1 LRLCDNGVVAGPT
14 NTQFAVAVHV
24 LTLLAGHQAEPLSS
38 DRMSESTGS
47 NPVYVRRVLGHL
59 REAGLV
65 GSRPGPRGG
74 WHLERD
80 ADAITLGDAWR
91 AVQEGAPIFGLHVV
105 QPDCPVGSEIA
116 VTLSGLDQR
125 LTQGVEAQLDAIPL
139 LEVVPAAARLQ
150 ATGAAP
156 VAG

>member
-1 LRLCDNGVVAGPT
+1 MCDTGGVAGPT

-24 LTLLAGHQAEPLSS
+24 LTLLAGHQADPLSS
-38 DRMSESTGS
+38 DKMSESTGS

-80 ADAITLGDAWR
+80 PEAITLGDAWR
-91 AVQEGAPIFGLHVV
+91 AVQDGAPIFGLHAV
-105 QPDCPVGSEIA
+105 QPECPIGSEIA
-116 VTLSGLDQR
+116 VTLGGLDQR
-125 LTQGVEAQLDAIPL
+125 LTRSVEAELDAIPL
-139 LEVVPAAARLQ
+139 MDVVPASAH
-150 ATGAAP
+150 ATAEFAAP
-156 VAG
+156 AAH